1 MDLNDRLGG
10 LDDERRRPTTT
21 LEGWRDFVDTD
32 SPPELD
38 LLPEHEWRALTGA
51 EQERYDDARITYH
64 SELMVVE
71 TSSVRAITRQG
82 RLLTMVN
89 RRELGARRGLIVS
102 GPRTTGKST
111 ALKQL
116 GLAHELMVRA
126 RYPGT
131 ERIPVVYVTTPPKG
145 SPRKLAAEL
154 ARFVGLPPIKSRSN
168 VADITD
174 AVCQVLIDAHCD
186 LVLIDEI
193 HNLNNGT
200 SAGED
205 MSDHI
210 KYFTEHLPATFVYAG
225 IDVEHCGLFTG
236 VRGQQI
242 KGRCVLLHTSSF
254 PHNAEWKGLIA
265 TIEGALRLHGH
276 KDGTLVGL
284 SRYLHARTGGMIG
297 SLSHLLRA
305 AAIIAILE
313 PREKQGEAIDRA
325 LLETVHIDYGADSR
339 GEGAAGEEEAA

>member
-1 MDLNDRLGG
+1 MDLSETFDG

-21 LEGWRDFVDTD
+21 LEGWQAFVET
-32 SPPELD
+32 SPPD
-38 LLPEHEWRALTGA
+38 FTLLPDEQWRELTGA
-51 EQERYDDARITYH
+51 AQERYDDGRITYH
-64 SELMVVE
+64 SELMVVA
-71 TSSVRAITRQG
+71 TSAVQAINRQG

-89 RRELGARRGLIVS
+89 RREIGARRGLIVS

-116 GLAHELMVRA
+116 GRAHELMIRA

-154 ARFVGLPPIKSRSN
+154 ARFLGLPPIKPRSN
-168 VADITD
+168 VNDITD
-174 AVCQVLIDAHCD
+174 AVCQILIDAHCD

-205 MSDHI
+205 LSDHI

-225 IDVEHCGLFTG
+225 IDVENCGLFTG
-236 VRGQQI
+236 VRGKQI
-242 KGRCVLLHTSSF
+242 KGRCTLVHTTSF
-254 PHNAEWKGLIA
+254 PHNAEWKSLIA
-265 TIEGALRLHGH
+265 TFEGALRLHGH
-276 KDGTLVGL
+276 TSGTLVGL
-284 SRYLHARTGGMIG
+284 SRYLHTRTGGMIG

-305 AAIIAILE
+305 AAITAILE
-313 PREKQGEAIDRA
+313 PRATLGEAIDRD
-325 LLETVHIDYGADSR
+325 LLQSVRIDYAAESR
-339 GEGAAGEEEAA
+339 GEGEAA